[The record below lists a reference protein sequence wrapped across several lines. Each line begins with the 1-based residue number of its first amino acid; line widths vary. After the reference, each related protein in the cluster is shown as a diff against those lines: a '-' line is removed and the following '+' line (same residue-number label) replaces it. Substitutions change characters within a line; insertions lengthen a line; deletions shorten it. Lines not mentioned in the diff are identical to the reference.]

1 MRERCASSTLAWQL
15 GPPIM
20 ARVKLLPLVAAAL
33 FAASPAMA
41 QALRGTVLDSASG
54 QPLGGARMT
63 VLDARGATVA
73 GAMTGADGSFAFH
86 LAAVGNYQ
94 VRARRIG
101 YASRITQPIPVD
113 THFASSIQVVLPPN
127 PVPLDTLTVVA
138 ESVAIEKRVPWLAD
152 EGFYDRRRKG
162 FGYFLD
168 REQIEKKHPLVIADL
183 LEGMPGVEVHCTN
196 WRSCGVVTAGSRMF
210 ILKGC
215 APTVVLDGVPI
226 SGGVDALDVF
236 NLEAIEVY
244 PSPAGLPVQYS
255 GYLSPCGAILL
266 WARR

>member
-1 MRERCASSTLAWQL
+1 MMCSRGLAL
-15 GPPIM
+15 
-20 ARVKLLPLVAAAL
+20 AAAL
-33 FAASPAMA
+33 LLAASHVTA
-41 QALRGTVLDSASG
+41 QALRGTVVDSTSG
-54 QPLGGARMT
+54 LPLAGAHVT
-63 VLDARGATVA
+63 VLDGRGAMVA
-73 GAMTGADGSFAFH
+73 DAVTGAAGSFTFRLPGFGA
-86 LAAVGNYQ
+86 YQ

-101 YASRITQPIPVD
+101 YASRITDPIAVD
-113 THFASSIQVVLPPN
+113 STFAYSIQVVLRVN
-127 PVPLDTLTVVA
+127 PVPLDTLRVVA
-138 ESVAIEKRVPWLAD
+138 EKVTVEKQVPWLAD
-152 EGFYDRRRKG
+152 AGFYDRRRKG
-162 FGYFLD
+162 FGHFLD
-168 REQIEKKHPLVIADL
+168 REEIEKKHPLVIADL
-183 LEGMPGVEVHCTN
+183 LEGMPGVEVHCSS
-196 WRSCGVVTAGSRMF
+196 WRSCCVAMAGSRMF